1 VETSSAGNPTATA
14 TGLAPVGTTVTYART
29 ISESDVY
36 LFAGITGDIGP
47 NHTNA
52 QYMAGTRYGQRVAH
66 GALTLG
72 LMSTCSTRL
81 IEMLGDTPTVNY
93 GYDKVRF
100 PAPLPVGSRLRMRA
114 TLTSV
119 EDVAGGVQIKITQT
133 FEREGGDK
141 PVCVAEALTRV
152 YDG

>member
-1 VETSSAGNPTATA
+1 MNEEHDCFPGVE
-14 TGLAPVGTTVTYART
+14 VGTTVTYART

-36 LFAGITGDIGP
+36 LFAGISGDHSP

-52 QYMAGTRYGQRVAH
+52 EYMQGTRFGQRIAH

-81 IEMLGDTPTVNY
+81 IEQMGDVPTVNY

-100 PAPLPVGSRLRMRA
+100 TAPVYFGDTVSVSYVVAEVDRTLGRLRADVQATNQNRELVAVASNILRA
-114 TLTSV
+114 V
-119 EDVAGGVQIKITQT
+119 GA
-133 FEREGGDK
+133 
-141 PVCVAEALTRV
+141 
-152 YDG
+152 

>member
-1 VETSSAGNPTATA
+1 MNEELDCFPGVDI
-14 TGLAPVGTTVTYART
+14 GTTVTYART

-36 LFAGITGDIGP
+36 LFAGISGDNSP

-52 QYMAGTRYGQRVAH
+52 EYMRSTRFGQRIAH

-81 IEMLGDTPTVNY
+81 IEQMGYAPTVNY

-100 PAPLPVGSRLRMRA
+100 TAPVYFGDTVSVSYVVTEIDRTKGSLRAEVKATNQKDDLVAVAVNVLRAVGA
-114 TLTSV
+114 
-119 EDVAGGVQIKITQT
+119 
-133 FEREGGDK
+133 
-141 PVCVAEALTRV
+141 
-152 YDG
+152 